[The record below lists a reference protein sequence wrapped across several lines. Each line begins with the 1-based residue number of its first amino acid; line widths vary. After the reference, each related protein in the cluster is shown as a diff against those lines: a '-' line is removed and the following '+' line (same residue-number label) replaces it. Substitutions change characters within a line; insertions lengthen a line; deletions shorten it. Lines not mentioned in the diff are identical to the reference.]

1 MLFLAII
8 GAGARFHGSN
18 PGHTTFELTYNF
30 KVSEV
35 KFIIVE
41 LGLLENMLLVVD
53 EMGLPR
59 SNVLTF
65 DGDLRSVKYGCRPWT
80 DLLLHGEADWI
91 TFDNEAKAK
100 NTIAALLTTSGT
112 TGLPKSAVISHYAF
126 VSQGVMLQAFE
137 DKPYEVDLIPL

>member
-65 DGDLRSVKYGCRPWT
+65 DGDLRSVT